1 LTDEELIREIQ
12 EGSRA
17 AMEVLVKRHYKSVFA
32 YIYRKTGEYHT
43 AYDLTQEVFIKM
55 MKSLK
60 SYQNTGK
67 FEHWLLKIAVNHCLD
82 YFRGREYKQQH
93 RETELTEEA
102 FPSSEHHN
110 VWDIFQK
117 RNQNE
122 QVRQAVL
129 SLPEHQRDAVILN
142 YYNGLKIREVA
153 EATGTSESTAKS
165 RIRLG
170 ISKLKEMITGG
181 DRHEKPTYKRNK

>member
-1 LTDEELIREIQ
+1 MTDEELIQEIH

-17 AMEVLVKRHYKSVFA
+17 AMDVLVKRHYKPVFA

-55 MKSLK
+55 MKSLNT
-60 SYQNTGK
+60 YQSTGK

-82 YFRGREYKQQH
+82 YFRGREYKQHQ
-93 RETELTEEA
+93 REMELTEEA
-102 FPSSEHHN
+102 FPASEHQN

-117 RNQNE
+117 RTQNE

-153 EATGTSESTAKS
+153 AVTETSESTAKS

-170 ISKLKEMITGG
+170 ISKLKEIITGG
-181 DRHEKPTYKRNK
+181 DRHEAHKRKK